1 MEMPRSCERGWFG
14 SGLRPAS
21 AERRSA
27 SEVDGAEAS
36 VSVFVGAGGEE
47 KFVSRAVVGSAAAEG
62 ESPEL
67 IDGEGFS
74 GGVLELA
81 EKCAGVDVEG
91 VDATVRRVVADQ
103 QRAAEGSEIPGRER
117 QAPGLIQNLAI
128 ANQALEQDA
137 GFAEDVDE
145 AAGGSV
151 SGEGDI
157 DFPVDVLDA
166 VGREA
171 GGNRGIRE
179 VVHNLERAVVN
190 VDAIVCD
197 VGGIEELDRGRWVAD
212 SETGVD
218 GVCC

>member
-14 SGLRPAS
+14 SGLRLRPAS

-27 SEVDGAEAS
+27 GEVDGAEE
-36 VSVFVGAGGEE
+36 FVGG
-47 KFVSRAVVGSAAAEG
+47 AVVGSAASEG
-62 ESPEL
+62 EAPEL

-81 EKCAGVDVEG
+81 EKCASVDVEG
-91 VDATVRRVVADQ
+91 VDAAVGRVVADK
-103 QRAAEGSEIPGRER
+103 QRAAEGSEIPGREG

-151 SGEGDI
+151 GGEGDI

-197 VGGIEELDRGRWVAD
+197 VGGIEELDCGRWVAD
-212 SETGVD
+212 GETGVD

>member
-1 MEMPRSCERGWFG
+1 MPRSCERGWFG
-14 SGLRPAS
+14 SGLCASS

-27 SEVDGAEAS
+27 GEVDGAEAS
-36 VSVFVGAGGEE
+36 VGVLVGASGEE
-47 KFVSRAVVGSAAAEG
+47 KLVGGAVVGSAAAEG

-91 VDATVRRVVADQ
+91 VDAAVGRVVADQ

-117 QAPGLIQNLAI
+117 QAPGLIQNLAV

-145 AAGGSV
+145 TAGGSV
-151 SGEGDI
+151 GGEGDI

-190 VDAIVCD
+190 VDTIVCD
-197 VGGIEELDRGRWVAD
+197 VSGIEEVDCGRWVAD
-212 SETGVD
+212 GETGVD
-218 GVCC
+218 R